1 MSKRKPS
8 APKAP
13 VPMKV
18 VTGATKAEFGAGHAA
33 QLSRPRVRTIVVA
46 SGKTGVGK
54 TSVAA
59 NLAVALGQRGARV
72 VLVDADLA
80 QARLDLLLGLH
91 PRFDLGHVIAG
102 EKTLDEIV
110 VQGSN
115 GVTLVPGPANA
126 KDVGELDDFRR
137 EALVRS
143 LGIADEA
150 ADLMVIDTGAGTG
163 RDTVELCRIAHEIV
177 LVASTE
183 TMSLPYA
190 YALLKELQKE
200 SALARAPHLVINQA
214 TTPEEA
220 DDISQRMR
228 LFARHFMRLEIDFA
242 GSIPFDLAMPRAERA
257 QEPCVVSQP
266 QSPASVAIRALA
278 ARLWK
283 PVPSGPEF
291 DVKSEPSFR
300 LEA

>member
-1 MSKRKPS
+1 MTKRKAS
-8 APKAP
+8 G
-13 VPMKV
+13 PMKIV
-18 VTGATKAEFGAGHAA
+18 GGTKKSEAEFGAGHAA
-33 QLSRPRVRTIVVA
+33 QLSRSRVRTIVVA

-54 TSVAA
+54 SSLAA

-80 QARLDLLLGLH
+80 QAQLDLLLGVH

-110 VQGSN
+110 VPGAN
-115 GVTLVPGPANA
+115 GVTLVPGPSDTKRA
-126 KDVGELDDFRR
+126 VELDDFRR
-137 EALVRS
+137 EALLRS
-143 LGIADEA
+143 LGIADES
-150 ADLMVIDTGAGTG
+150 ADLMLIDTAAGTG
-163 RDTVELCRIAHEIV
+163 RETLELCRMAHEV
-177 LVASTE
+177 LVVASTE
-183 TMSLPYA
+183 TMSLPEA

-200 SALARAPHLVINQA
+200 NALARAPHLVINQA
-214 TTPEEA
+214 TTTDEA
-220 DDISQRMR
+220 DEIASRMR
-228 LFARHFMRLEIDFA
+228 LFARHFMRLEIDFV

-278 ARLWK
+278 AKLWK

-291 DVKSEPSFR
+291 DVKSEPSHR

>member
-8 APKAP
+8 G
-13 VPMKV
+13 PMKLV
-18 VTGATKAEFGAGHAA
+18 KGAPSPEAEFGAGHAS
-33 QLSRPRVRTIVVA
+33 QLSRARVRTLVVT

-54 TSVAA
+54 SSLAA
-59 NLAVALGQRGARV
+59 NLAVAFGQRGARV

-80 QARLDLLLGLH
+80 QAQLDLLLGLH

-102 EKTLDEIV
+102 EKTLDEVV
-110 VQGSN
+110 VQGAN
-115 GVTLVPGPANA
+115 GVTLVPGPSTPGTT
-126 KDVGELDDFRR
+126 GELDDFRR
-137 EALVRS
+137 EALLRS
-143 LGIADEA
+143 LGIADES
-150 ADLMVIDTGAGTG
+150 ADLMIVDTAAGTG
-163 RDTVELCRIAHEIV
+163 RDTLELCRMAHEVIV
-177 LVASTE
+177 VASTE
-183 TMSLPYA
+183 TMSLPGA
-190 YALLKELQKE
+190 YALLKELQKGG
-200 SALARAPHLVINQA
+200 ALARAPHLVINQ
-214 TTPEEA
+214 TTTSEEA
-220 DDISQRMR
+220 DEIAGRMR

-257 QEPCVVSQP
+257 QEPCVVSHP

-291 DVKSEPSFR
+291 EVKSEPSHR